1 MKIRKRYVLP
11 AMLLLA
17 GCATTTTSS
26 NYSTSIAAAPVAA
39 PPQRVDAVSDAVGAK
54 VDSMLVSNPS
64 ASNNLT
70 R

>member
-1 MKIRKRYVLP
+1 MRIRLRYVLP

-17 GCATTTTSS
+17 GCATTS
-26 NYSTSIAAAPVAA
+26 NSGYVASNTATPTAA

-54 VDSMLVSNPS
+54 MDAMMASRPATS
-64 ASNNLT
+64 ANVT

>member
-1 MKIRKRYVLP
+1 MKIGLRYVLP

-17 GCATTTTSS
+17 GCATT
-26 NYSTSIAAAPVAA
+26 NDGGYSATNAATPTAA

-54 VDSMLVSNPS
+54 MDAMM
-64 ASNNLT
+64 ASRPASSDNVT